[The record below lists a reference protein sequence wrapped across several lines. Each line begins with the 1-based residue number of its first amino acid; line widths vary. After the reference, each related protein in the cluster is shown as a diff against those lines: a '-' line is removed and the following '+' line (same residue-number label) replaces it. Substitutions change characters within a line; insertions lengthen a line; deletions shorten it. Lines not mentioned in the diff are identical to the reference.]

1 VQSTFPMFRRPI
13 FDADIRDNKI
23 PDALLYLI
31 FALASR
37 FIPSSDIPRTF
48 GLNLSEPWEHFARL
62 AFKKSRFNE
71 ENESDSPMSLN
82 DVKISFLLTLHEY
95 TSFPGPKAWMRVGN
109 TVRAAI
115 AAGIHQLDR
124 PDNWRFSSLS
134 DAEKEE
140 WRFVWWAVWRVD
152 SSINVLACSPFGIN
166 TCDIHIALP
175 STSVEDFTNGITTP
189 CSGNFLQADPIK
201 SWRSHRGLQ
210 QAVSEDTLNIY
221 FKTVSYN
228 REAITCRQRLRANP
242 TPEMVAD
249 FRNMKSIL
257 PYLQVELPTS
267 FFNGAKRPVG
277 ESFDQHRQRLE
288 TLLLL
293 HMSVLHQLDVTCKPI

>member
-1 VQSTFPMFRRPI
+1 
-13 FDADIRDNKI
+13 
-23 PDALLYLI
+23 
-31 FALASR
+31 
-37 FIPSSDIPRTF
+37 
-48 GLNLSEPWEHFARL
+48 
-62 AFKKSRFNE
+62 
-71 ENESDSPMSLN
+71 MSLN
-82 DVKISFLLTLHEY
+82 DIKISFLLTLYEY

-109 TVRAAI
+109 TVRAAV

-134 DAEKEE
+134 EAEKEE
-140 WRFVWWAVWRVD
+140 WRYVWWAVWRVD
-152 SSINVLACSPFGIN
+152 SSINVLASSPFGIN

-175 STSVEDFTNGITTP
+175 STCVEDFTNGITTR
-189 CSGNFLQADPIK
+189 CSGEFLQADPIK

-228 REAITCRQRLRANP
+228 REAIACRQRLRANP
-242 TPEMVAD
+242 TPEMIIE
-249 FRNMKSIL
+249 FNNMKSIL

-267 FFNGAKRPVG
+267 FFNGAKRPAG

-293 HMSVLHQLDVTCKPI
+293 HVLVLHSFAITFKLI